1 MIITDKQVKQIV
13 RNLAVIGVQ
22 AHGGL
27 AITDLGMTVR
37 FVNPMW
43 AAMHGYNTTD
53 ELVGKHISIFHT
65 KDQMEAAVLPL
76 MEEAKCRDQP
86 EEPIEHV
93 RSDGVPFATRT
104 KIIPVRNGHGNV
116 IAFVVFAVDIA
127 QNNPSNHNFTDQ
139 NIEPI
144 TVADDEP
151 QQDEVQQQ
159 ITEQMA
165 NSDSQARETIADIE
179 AEHKEQI
186 ANVKAE
192 TEQAITKQGAGADEA
207 VKQGVESKT
216 EAPIA
221 EERSELRANP
231 EEVTFYS
238 EDIENEARATVQAE
252 EKIYDENLSETVDG
266 IKIPQKAEAR
276 TNANA
281 ELKVRCRPTIKTEI
295 SASSKQ
301 HQSERSL
308 LDVSYEEKPRETSLR
323 DILYVFFRHKW
334 KMVSFF
340 FAVILVVTTVTFVCA
355 KVYRSEAK
363 LLMRLGHES
372 VTLDPTA
379 ATGQIV
385 PVLQSRENEINS
397 ELEILKNRELIE
409 KVVDSVGPQK
419 LLKRSGDTHLVGD
432 SVLLIIVNRLK
443 NFVKQFDVVELL
455 SDHDRAIL
463 EVTKNL
469 NIENLKNSSIISIS
483 YDAESPKIA
492 QEVVGKLIDL
502 HLEKHI
508 EVHRNLGSR
517 QFFDQQANQ
526 LRDKLMQ
533 SENELRSLKN
543 EIGVSSSVAEQ
554 QRIVLNRIGTLKQ
567 EIDQTDAALASSVA
581 AVKELQ
587 SILEAPATVMQMM
600 RGISKAYEQLQPA
613 LLTEQAAIPSLRAK
627 IDAQKKQ
634 LADAQAELK
643 TLNYAEVLITLLTR
657 EANIQE
663 TNYRKYSDNL
673 EQARINYAMENER
686 ISNISVVQVAT
697 LPIKAVR
704 PNKPLNLAL
713 GLLLGTLG
721 AIVLSIFS
729 EHLDHSI
736 RTPREAEERLQLPA
750 LASIPRVRFGR
761 VFPKVELKRQG
772 KGKGKSA
779 VEAPT
784 KLETPAKIREHYEA
798 FRERLL
804 LNSNGSADT
813 PYVLAVTGCR
823 RNEGVSTVAANI
835 AATISRY
842 HKNEH
847 VLLVD
852 ANIKHPSVHK
862 GFKTKLC
869 PGLTDVLLNGHNGA
883 DTIQSLPT
891 KNVHILSA
899 GALNGN
905 FNEAFDSHKFTEML
919 NSMKKRYHFVVIDIP
934 PLNEVSS
941 AARLASLCDG
951 TVLVVAAERLRREVM
966 QRAKAQLV
974 ESNANILG
982 IVLNKRRFYVP
993 GWLYR
998 RL

>member
-1 MIITDKQVKQIV
+1 MIITDKQVKQIL
-13 RNLAVIGVQ
+13 RNLAVIDVQ

-27 AITDLGMTVR
+27 AITDLSMTVR

-65 KDQMEAAVLPL
+65 KEQMEAAVLPL

-86 EEPIEHV
+86 AEPIEHV
-93 RSDGVPFATRT
+93 QSDGVPFATRT

-127 QNNPSNHNFTDQ
+127 QNNLSNHNFTDQ

-144 TVADDEP
+144 TVADDKP

-159 ITEQMA
+159 ITKQMA

-192 TEQAITKQGAGADEA
+192 
-207 VKQGVESKT
+207 
-216 EAPIA
+216 
-221 EERSELRANP
+221 
-231 EEVTFYS
+231 
-238 EDIENEARATVQAE
+238 ARA
-252 EKIYDENLSETVDG
+252 
-266 IKIPQKAEAR
+266 
-276 TNANA
+276 NANA

-301 HQSERSL
+301 PQSEQSL
-308 LDVSYEEKPRETSLR
+308 SDVSYEEKSRETSLR
-323 DILYVFFRHKW
+323 DILYIFFRHKW

-379 ATGQIV
+379 AIGQIV

-397 ELEILKNRELIE
+397 ELEILKSRDLIE
-409 KVVDSVGPQK
+409 KMVDSVGPQK
-419 LLKRSGDTHLVGD
+419 LLKRSGDKYLVGD
-432 SVLLIIVNRLK
+432 SILLTTVSRLK
-443 NFVKQFDVVELL
+443 NLIKQFDVVESL

-483 YDAESPKIA
+483 YDAESPEVA

-502 HLEKHI
+502 HFVKHI
-508 EVHRNLGSR
+508 QVHRNLGSQ

-543 EIGVSSSVAEQ
+543 EIGVSSVAEQ
-554 QRIVLNRIGTLKQ
+554 QQIVLNRIGALKQ

-581 AVKELQ
+581 AVKESQ
-587 SILEAPATVMQMM
+587 SILEAPTTAMQVI
-600 RGISKAYEQLQPA
+600 RGISKAYEQLQSA

-643 TLNYAEVLITLLTR
+643 TLNYAAVKITLLTQ

-663 TNYRKYSDNL
+663 INYRKYCDNL
-673 EQARINYAMENER
+673 EQARINYAMENEK
-686 ISNISVVQVAT
+686 ISNILVVQAAT

-721 AIVLSIFS
+721 AIVLAIFS

-736 RTPREAEERLQLPA
+736 KTPRDAEERLQLSA

-761 VFPKVELKRQG
+761 VFPKVKLKRQG

-779 VEAPT
+779 VEALT

-813 PYVLAVTGCR
+813 PYVLAVTGYR

-852 ANIKHPSVHK
+852 ANIKHPSVQK
-862 GFKTKLC
+862 VFKTKLC

-951 TVLVVAAERLRREVM
+951 TVLVVAAERLRREVV
-966 QRAKAQLV
+966 QRAKVRLLECNV
-974 ESNANILG
+974 NLLG
-982 IVLNKRRFYVP
+982 VVLNKRRFHIP